1 MRAFAVIWV
10 SGLLAI
16 ITAKLRASV
25 SFDMLRSISL
35 KGLPVISSKPIRLAM
50 LKAIVMDSPKM
61 LIVFFIFSFVFIVV
75 EKSPADVPRV
85 IEIILSLPRSMRV

>member
-35 KGLPVISSKPIRLAM
+35 KGLPVISSKPIRLAI
-50 LKAIVMDSPKM
+50 LKAITMDSPKM
-61 LIVFFIFSFVFIVV
+61 LIVFFIFFLCF
-75 EKSPADVPRV
+75 
-85 IEIILSLPRSMRV
+85 L

>member
-16 ITAKLRASV
+16 ITAKLRARV
-25 SFDMLRSISL
+25 SLDMPMFISL

-50 LKAIVMDSPKM
+50 LKAITMDSPKM
-61 LIVFFIFSFVFIVV
+61 LIVFFIFSFVFYSCYKITRG
-75 EKSPADVPRV
+75 SAASD
-85 IEIILSLPRSMRV
+85 